1 MNKTAEIVP
10 MNFKCHSPYLDE
22 MSRRSPFPLFRLSK
36 VFRSSAGETIISP
49 CGICKIS
56 YAMSITS
63 VISYATV
70 NIRSALSDGGD
81 ILHDLLLVISLY
93 FFLGFYGQTVAQG
106 CRRFLCQGGTVSGP
120 LQALG
125 IENQRG
131 QLPMSECPDT
141 QEMAKRHT
149 HSCLLS
155 LACLSV

>member
-1 MNKTAEIVP
+1 
-10 MNFKCHSPYLDE
+10 
-22 MSRRSPFPLFRLSK
+22 MSRRSPFPLLRLSK
-36 VFRSSAGETIISP
+36 VFSSSAGETIISP

-93 FFLGFYGQTVAQG
+93 FIFFFGFYGQTVAQG
-106 CRRFLCQGGTVSGP
+106 CGRFLCQGGTVSGP
-120 LQALG
+120 LRALG

-149 HSCLLS
+149 HSCPLS
-155 LACLSV
+155 LA